1 MNNMTTLQDAVRKY
15 TSNPLFRAL
24 KRLPALEA
32 MEIRNEYPKAAY
44 DKLSEKEQRAL
55 QGSVLVLSADRE
67 TKFPNLGEIGALQ
80 LLAAIG
86 QVLDSAGWPEK
97 DGGGL

>member
-1 MNNMTTLQDAVRKY
+1 MNNMTTLQGGVAKY
-15 TSNPLFRAL
+15 ANNPLLRAL

-44 DKLSEKEQRAL
+44 DKLSGEEQRAL
-55 QGSVLVLSADRE
+55 RGSVLVLSADRE
-67 TKFPNLGEIGALQ
+67 TKFPNLGETGALQ

-86 QVLDSAGWPEK
+86 QLLDSAGWPEK

>member
-1 MNNMTTLQDAVRKY
+1 MTILRDDVEKY
-15 TSNPLFRAL
+15 VNNPLLRAL
-24 KRLPALEA
+24 KRLPATKA

-44 DKLSEKEQRAL
+44 AKLSERERRAL

-67 TKFPNLGEIGALQ
+67 TKFPNLGEIGALK

-86 QVLDSAGWPEK
+86 QLLDSAGWPEK
-97 DGGGL
+97 DEGRAS